1 MTRIELQNLWLEQ
14 FKLGPED
21 LDIHMDNGAMQKPSE
36 YIAAGIDPDT
46 YLEWCQVGG
55 FDIDRM
61 LELEDAEI
69 DIRLLSTMITTAGN
83 SYPRSVANVYCNN
96 DLTLEGVR
104 AILGC

>member
-1 MTRIELQNLWLEQ
+1 MTRTELKNQWLEQ
-14 FKLGPED
+14 FGLEPED
-21 LDIHMDNGAMQKPSE
+21 LNVCMDNGSMQKPNE

-46 YLEWCQVGG
+46 YLEWYQVGG
-55 FDIDRM
+55 FNIDRM

-69 DIRLLSTMITTAGN
+69 DIRLLGTIITAGN
-83 SYPRSVANVYCNN
+83 SYPRSIANVYCNN